1 MKIHYPLSG
10 LALSC
15 VLACADPIES
25 PSSEPS
31 SLASIGH
38 AVQSGSCVTQ
48 QVSAVAPGGG
58 AGYPAPTAFSVTA
71 GREYEVTA
79 SGTYFANDGLYA
91 DARYSSRFNG
101 PWQDTPAN
109 YERHG
114 PTLLDLQFWDG
125 TASAFVSPNWGAFSS
140 SHVYSTRWTA
150 ISDQLRV
157 RINEDYAGNNSG
169 SLSVTVCQVADNSSC
184 PGDVQGPTLIL
195 HGSSAMTL
203 ECGVDSWADPGA
215 EAWDVAC
222 TPLEV
227 HRYNSGSDPHG
238 PGPNTSEEGTYS
250 VQYTA
255 WNSAGTTVSAIRSVQ
270 VDDRRPPTLTLRGPA
285 NMTHTCG
292 SQWVDPGVVAMDA
305 CYGDVAPTVR
315 KVGEVNGWVS
325 GTYTVVYEV
334 ADSGGNSATPIKRT
348 VQVANCPWE
357 EPCVSNPGI
366 CADPTLIGQWSFN
379 AGAELADST
388 GHWGALELKGATV
401 SGGKLAVRPG
411 MWARVTGYRGAAP
424 LREKT
429 LVAWGALNRLD
440 VRTGALMSVD
450 SVTWDNF
457 DALVYGEIH
466 PQRWLAGS
474 SHFRRTQDVVTVD
487 ETIAG
492 QRLQMAVSYKDLGN
506 NNVQV
511 TLCRDGVQL
520 GQYTSPNMTQWN
532 KDDLE
537 VLFGARHT
545 IGSQVL
551 GSLNADLDEA
561 RLYAKAMNC
570 AEVKALGSP

>member
-1 MKIHYPLSG
+1 MKIRYALSA

-15 VLACADPIES
+15 VQACAGPLES
-25 PSSEPS
+25 PSSELS
-31 SLASIGH
+31 STASIGH

-48 QVSAVAPGGG
+48 QVSAVAPGSG
-58 AGYPAPTAFSVTA
+58 AGYPAPTAFSVTV
-71 GREYEVTA
+71 GREYEVTVN
-79 SGTYFANDGLYA
+79 GTYFANDGLYA

-109 YERHG
+109 YESRG
-114 PTLLDLQFWDG
+114 PSLLDLQFWDG
-125 TASAFVSPNWGAFSS
+125 AASAFVSPNWGAFSS
-140 SHVYSTRWTA
+140 GHTYSTRWTA
-150 ISDQLRV
+150 VSNQLRV
-157 RINEDYAGNNSG
+157 RINDDYAGNNSG
-169 SLSVTVCQVADNSSC
+169 SLSVTVCEAADSSSC

-227 HRYNSGSDPHG
+227 HRYNSGNDPYG
-238 PGPNTSEEGTYS
+238 PGPNASEEGTYS
-250 VQYTA
+250 VQYIA

-315 KVGEVNGWVS
+315 KTGEVNGWLA

-334 ADSGGNSATPIKRT
+334 ADSGGNSATPVTRT
-348 VQVANCPWE
+348 VQVANCPWD
-357 EPCVSNPGI
+357 EPCVSNPGT
-366 CADPTLIGQWSFN
+366 CADPTLIGQWPFN
-379 AGAELADST
+379 VGSELVDRS
-388 GHWGALELKGATV
+388 GNWGPLELKGATV
-401 SGGKLAVRPG
+401 SGGKLELRPG
-411 MWARVTGYRGAAP
+411 TWARVTGYRGAL

-429 LVAWGALNRLD
+429 LVAWATLNRLD
-440 VRTGALMSVD
+440 VRSGALLSVD
-450 SVTWDNF
+450 SVSWDNF
-457 DALVYGEIH
+457 DALVYAE
-466 PQRWLAGS
+466 RWPLRWMAGS
-474 SHFRRTQDVVTVD
+474 TNFSRTQDAVTVD
-487 ETIAG
+487 ETATG
-492 QRLQMAVSYKDLGN
+492 QRLQLAVSYKDLGN
-506 NNVQV
+506 NNVQI
-511 TLCRDGVQL
+511 TFCRDGVQL
-520 GQYTSPNMTQWN
+520 GQYTSPNMTQWD

-537 VLFGARHT
+537 LLFGARHT
-545 IGSQVL
+545 VGNQVK

-561 RLYAKAMNC
+561 RLYARAMTC
-570 AEVKALGSP
+570 DEVRALGSP